1 MAEVRDRNTLL
12 TVVPGFIDGSRSLFK
27 VRQQRGLALK
37 ALSKAA
43 SAVTFDGRDP
53 RGGRHALSST
63 GRRRVARPLAS
74 RCHACARQAFTNDAV
89 EVKGGHLSGAGEHIE
104 RKTQKCRRVRICA
117 LYEKAPPKKI
127 CHRF

>member
-1 MAEVRDRNTLL
+1 MTGA
-12 TVVPGFIDGSRSLFK
+12 LFK
-27 VRQQRGLALK
+27 VRQQRGLMQRRTDSALRRPTD
-37 ALSKAA
+37 
-43 SAVTFDGRDP
+43 VTFDGRDP